1 MPLDDLQQY
10 GRNSSSS
17 SDSGESDDDAN
28 CSQPKADGNATDSES
43 GEDGDQAQQSDEQ
56 SENGEDDS
64 SEHTPAQKSKR
75 APFTQLSADEPPDL
89 VDESDDEDRAEET
102 DEETL
107 AAHYKIQRGDAPIQ
121 STSNFRF
128 SRSVHFDFIQC
139 HLFPVLQYFADR
151 IVVQGYNSRVVDEET
166 GEPMQSSVI
175 YDCPWANRCACVVL
189 FRVIKSPGEVHC
201 FDLLLVFCRTFSRYS
216 LSTFVRQ
223 ISCRYETKLQSSS
236 MFVACC
242 W

>member
-1 MPLDDLQQY
+1 MMPI
-10 GRNSSSS
+10 
-17 SDSGESDDDAN
+17 E
-28 CSQPKADGNATDSES
+28 ADGNATDQES
-43 GEDGDQAQQSDEQ
+43 GEDGDEAQESDEQ

-75 APFTQLSADEPPDL
+75 APFTQLSADEPSDL

-128 SRSVHFDFIQC
+128 SRSVHFDFFQS

-151 IVVQGYNSRVVDEET
+151 IVVQGYNSRVVDEELET
-166 GEPMQSSVI
+166 GQPMQSSVI
-175 YDCPWANRCACVVL
+175 YDCPWANRCACAVR
-189 FRVIKSPGEVHC
+189 FRVTKSQGEVHC
-201 FDLLLVFCRTFSRYS
+201 IDLLLVFCRTLF
-216 LSTFVRQ
+216 
-223 ISCRYETKLQSSS
+223 
-236 MFVACC
+236 
-242 W
+242 